1 MFINYDWLK
10 DFVKNAGPFARV
22 AEKLTMA
29 IAEVEDVQDPATAL
43 QGFVIGRVEKISR
56 HPNADKL
63 QLADVNVGK
72 PHVVRVVCG
81 AKNIYEGML
90 VIFAPMGSR
99 VKWHGHGDWVTLQ
112 KATIRGEESHGM
124 IAGAAEVGL
133 DSLKDPENGVV
144 DLSATKKKPGT
155 PLAQALGMNGA
166 IFTIDNKSLTHRAD
180 LFSHWGLAR
189 EYAAADNKSFSY
201 PTFDK
206 PLKTFSKAK
215 LVKVAIENKKD
226 CARFLATVMNVTQGE
241 TPAIMKSRLESVGVR
256 SFNRIV
262 DITNYAMLE
271 TGHPFHAFDYDKLVK
286 RSDGKAPQITVR
298 RAKHGEK
305 ITTLDGK
312 LRTLDPSILV
322 VADSKGA
329 VGIAGTMGGKDTEV
343 DEHTTRV
350 LLEVARFDPIV
361 IRVAAQKLGLRSEAS
376 MRFEKGLPREL
387 TGFATKRGLEL
398 FALHAHAKIVDG
410 PLDVYVDKYRAVT
423 ITLNAQLVSRILGIP
438 VSEKVSRA
446 ILTHLGMKVSGSNT
460 MKVAVPWFRPDL
472 KIPEDLVEEIARIKG
487 YPSIPEE
494 PLFGKLEPVAELP
507 ELKFIREAGFT
518 LAECGMTEVR
528 HYSFYGERER
538 ELLGNDVLHHVET
551 LNALSEDLRFMRFS
565 LFPQLIKTLKKNQ
578 RYRQDMLLFEF
589 GHVFRGAN
597 ELSHL
602 ALAAGDARDY
612 PFLKLKGIV
621 EHLFASFGVHTQ
633 QTPGLPKDAPETA
646 MLDAQRA
653 LTFSINKQPVGFIAA
668 LHPNVEAK
676 IGLDVKTVVA
686 CFDVRVFSTAIRRTS
701 PYKPLPTYPAVV
713 LDLAFTLP
721 STVPYAQV
729 DNVLKS
735 QKYGILEKVE
745 LFDVYTG
752 RNVPEGSKSLAFHL
766 TFRSQEKTL
775 ALEEAQQTL
784 NDIIQSLKEAFGIT
798 VRS

>member
-1 MFINYDWLK
+1 MLISYDWLK
-10 DFVKNAGPFARV
+10 DFVKNAGSAERV

-29 IAEVEDVQDPATAL
+29 IAEVEDIHDPSLAL
-43 QGFVIGRVEKISR
+43 QDFVIGRVEKILP

-63 QLADVNVGK
+63 QLADVNVGQSRA
-72 PHVVRVVCG
+72 VRVVCG

-90 VIFAPMGSR
+90 VIFAPTGSR
-99 VKWHGHGDWVTLQ
+99 VKWHGQGDWITLQ
-112 KATIRGEESHGM
+112 KATIRREESHGM
-124 IAGAAEVGL
+124 IAMAAEVGL
-133 DSLKDPENGVV
+133 DTIKDPENGVV
-144 DLSATKKKPGT
+144 DLSFTKKKPGT
-155 PLAQALGMNGA
+155 PLAQALGIKGTT
-166 IFTIDNKSLTHRAD
+166 FTIDNKALTHRAD

-189 EYAAADNKSFSY
+189 EYAAADNKRFSY

-206 PLKTFSKAK
+206 PLKTFSKGK
-215 LVKVAIENKKD
+215 MVKVAIENKKD
-226 CARFLATVMNVTQGE
+226 CARFLATVMNVTQGD
-241 TPAIMKSRLESVGVR
+241 TPATMKSRLESVGVR
-256 SFNRIV
+256 SLNRIV

-271 TGHPFHAFDYDKLVK
+271 TGHPFHAFDYDKLLK
-286 RSDGKAPQITVR
+286 RSDGKTPQITVR
-298 RAKHGEK
+298 RAKPGEK
-305 ITTLDGK
+305 MTTLDGK

-376 MRFEKGLPREL
+376 MRFEKGLPHEL
-387 TGFATKRGLEL
+387 SGFATKRGLEL

-410 PLDVYVDKYRAVT
+410 PCDAYVDKYRPVT
-423 ITLNAQLVSRILGIP
+423 ITLDPQLVSRVLGVP
-438 VSEKVSRA
+438 VSAKESGT
-446 ILTHLGMKVSGSNT
+446 ILTRLGMKVSGSTT

-487 YPSIPEE
+487 YPSIPEQ

-507 ELKFIREAGFT
+507 ELKFIRDAGFV
-518 LAECGMTEVR
+518 LAESGMTEAR
-528 HYSFYGERER
+528 HYSFYGPAERD
-538 ELLGNDVLHHVET
+538 LLDNDTLQHVET
-551 LNALSEDLRFMRFS
+551 LNALSEDLRFMRWS
-565 LFPQLIKTLKKNQ
+565 LFPQLVKTLKKNQ

-589 GHVFRGAN
+589 GHVFSGAD

-602 ALAAGDARDY
+602 ALAATDAKAY

-621 EHLFASFGVHTQ
+621 EHLFASFGVHAQ
-633 QTPGLPKDAPETA
+633 QTLGLPKGTPETA
-646 MLDAQRA
+646 MLNAQHA
-653 LTFSINKQPVGFIAA
+653 LTFSVNNRPVGFIAA
-668 LHPNVEAK
+668 LHPNTENRV
-676 IGLDVKTVVA
+676 GLDVKTVVA
-686 CFDVRVFSTAIRRTS
+686 CFDVRIFSSAVRRVS
-701 PYKPLPTYPAVV
+701 PYQPLPIYPAVV

-721 STVPYAQV
+721 SSISYAQV
-729 DNVLKS
+729 AHVLKS

-745 LFDVYTG
+745 LFDVYAG

-766 TFRSQEKTL
+766 TFRSPEKTL
-775 ALEEAQQTL
+775 ATEDAQQTL